1 MKFEIYSDNSDIFSQ
16 DDWTIWL
23 LKEYPFLKKY
33 GFEKEITITKI
44 PNRSIDIQV
53 VRTHAYVNIYSL
65 TELKEIGE
73 LSSSHLELHV
83 FSDYPLIVIK
93 DNWKGTGD
101 EE

>member
-53 VRTHAYVNIYSL
+53 VRTHAYINIYSL

-93 DNWKGTGD
+93 DSWKGTGD

>member
-1 MKFEIYSDNSDIFSQ
+1 MKFEIYSDNSAIFDE

-23 LKEYPFLKKY
+23 LKEYPFLKDY
-33 GFEKEITITKI
+33 GFEKETTITKI
-44 PNRSIDIQV
+44 PNRSIEIQIK
-53 VRTHAYVNIYSL
+53 RTYAYVNIYSL

-83 FSDYPLIVIK
+83 FNDYPLIVIK
-93 DNWKGTGD
+93 DNWKGTED